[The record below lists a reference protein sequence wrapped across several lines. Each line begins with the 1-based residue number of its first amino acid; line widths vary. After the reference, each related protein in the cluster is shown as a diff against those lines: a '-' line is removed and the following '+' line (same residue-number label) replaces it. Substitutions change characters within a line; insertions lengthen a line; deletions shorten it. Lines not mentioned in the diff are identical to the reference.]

1 MATLPDCDK
10 DCQFKVCVTFRLLLL
25 AVCVFSNLTKSS
37 VDLNYIF
44 NVCACDKCLI
54 VILEITAGSV
64 FISRKDCCN
73 VKWLLLKLSKK
84 KKDSSVALCREI

>member
-54 VILEITAGSV
+54 VVLEITAGSV
-64 FISRKDCCN
+64 FISQKR
-73 VKWLLLKLSKK
+73 LLAIKT
-84 KKDSSVALCREI
+84 